1 MKEDTRNAILEGLR
15 QALQARVAAVWSN
28 VTLAGEQEHAPKR
41 FKAGITTAVSFY
53 EHAVKAVED
62 MED

>member
-1 MKEDTRNAILEGLR
+1 MNEDTRTVILEGLR

-28 VTLAGEQEHAPKR
+28 VTLAGEQQHAAKR
-41 FKAGITTAVSFY
+41 FKEGITTAVSFY
-53 EHAVKAVED
+53 EQAVEAIEA

>member
-1 MKEDTRNAILEGLR
+1 MKQDTRDTILEGLR

-28 VTLAGEQEHAPKR
+28 VTLAGEQAQAAKR
-41 FKAGITTAVSFY
+41 FKEGITSAVSFY